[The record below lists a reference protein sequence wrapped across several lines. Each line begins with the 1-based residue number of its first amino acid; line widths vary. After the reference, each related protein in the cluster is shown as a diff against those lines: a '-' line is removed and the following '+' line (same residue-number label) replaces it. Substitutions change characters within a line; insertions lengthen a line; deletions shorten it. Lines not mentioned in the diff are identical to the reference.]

1 MRTSKNLKHIVQFV
15 STFSKY
21 VEFYV
26 ILHNTLMEM
35 TARVRDVFTKH
46 NLLSHRLFS
55 NLILNE
61 DALMA
66 LYEVFK
72 DSNRH

>member
-26 ILHNTLMEM
+26 ILHNTLKEM
-35 TARVRDVFTKH
+35 TARVKDVFTKH
-46 NLLSHRLFS
+46 YLQSFTYKAYKAQLTYYHT
-55 NLILNE
+55 
-61 DALMA
+61 
-66 LYEVFK
+66 
-72 DSNRH
+72 DSPKRFQI

>member
-26 ILHNTLMEM
+26 ILHNTLKEM
-35 TARVRDVFTKH
+35 TARVKDVFTKH
-46 NLLSHRLFS
+46 YLQSTTYKAYKAQSHRFSKTFS

-61 DALMA
+61 DA
-66 LYEVFK
+66 
-72 DSNRH
+72 